1 MFNYTPHQDV
11 FTLPTI
17 THDNPVGAKNGICKS
32 NNTGENHGKI
42 AVRVNIFF
50 LIERSSSSYS
60 DNQIKSRFIVEQ
72 HIYSTL
78 NTNSNSTAY
87 STAT

>member
-50 LIERSSSSYS
+50 FDRKIIFFL
-60 DNQIKSRFIVEQ
+60 
-72 HIYSTL
+72 
-78 NTNSNSTAY
+78 
-87 STAT
+87 

>member
-50 LIERSSSSYS
+50 
-60 DNQIKSRFIVEQ
+60 F
-72 HIYSTL
+72 
-78 NTNSNSTAY
+78 
-87 STAT
+87 